1 MAEITVEIA
10 YGTAEKQYLASIS
23 VPEGTTAR
31 GLVLQSGIDRIFP
44 EADLATAPLGIF
56 GKTVKD
62 DTVLRHRDRVE
73 IYRPLLI
80 DPKEARRLRV
90 AAKQAS
96 REG

>member
-31 GLVLQSGIDRIFP
+31 GLALQSGIDRIFP
-44 EADLATAPLGIF
+44 EADLAAAPLGIF